1 MTSLYF
7 TPCQLT
13 LRKDYGIIV
22 TMSSGANDT
31 KKRILMTTWRLLE
44 EQRDG
49 SLRMSDIAAAAGVSR
64 QALYLHFSSRT
75 DLLIATT
82 RYGDGVLGLAE
93 RLRPYEAA
101 TSGVAILEAWVAFW
115 GNYIPEIYG
124 VGKALLA
131 VRDTD
136 EAAAA
141 AWSDRMNAVRDGCRN
156 AIEALQR
163 DGILAPQWSP
173 AEAVDLCWTMLSVRN
188 WEQLTLECGW
198 TTAQYVERMQALL
211 LRTFVRDH
219 AGA

>member
-1 MTSLYF
+1 
-7 TPCQLT
+7 
-13 LRKDYGIIV
+13 
-22 TMSSGANDT
+22 MSSGESDT

-44 EQRDG
+44 ERRDG

-82 RYGDGVLGLAE
+82 RYGDEVLGLAE

-101 TSGVAILEAWVAFW
+101 TTGVAILETWVAFW

-136 EAAAA
+136 AAAAA
-141 AWSDRMNAVRDGCRN
+141 AWNDRMNAVRDGCRN

-173 AEAVDLCWTMLSVRN
+173 DVAVDLCWTILSVRN

-198 TTAQYVERMQALL
+198 TTAQYVDRMRALL

-219 AGA
+219 TGA